1 MDLEGL
7 DIGELKEEKKLKYI
21 RFHGKSQLLTIT
33 QMTIWHG
40 VEEL

>member
-21 RFHGKSQLLTIT
+21 RFRGKSQLLTIT
-33 QMTIWHG
+33 RMKIWRI